1 MMRKKEEMYQK
12 GIDRRDRIVQ
22 SAKYLFYENGYNK
35 TTVKMI
41 KDHSQASL
49 SAIPYYFKKKDEI
62 VKDIYNS
69 FLREIYNLLDETIE
83 EEIDSYLKHFYASK
97 IYYYIIFN
105 NEKNNRF
112 YYEVSVAQSN
122 YELLDPTMSQIN
134 KNFARDFKIKKTEEE
149 FKLIRMCDSG
159 SRREIL
165 QNYYNQSIDIT
176 VDELIN
182 FITAISGTLIGI
194 DQKISA
200 EYGRLSTQFVKKI
213 DFSHIKFL
221 V

>member
-1 MMRKKEEMYQK
+1 MRKKEEMYQK
-12 GIDRRDRIVQ
+12 GIDRRDSIIE
-22 SAKYLFYENGYNK
+22 SAKFLFYQYGYNK
-35 TTVKMI
+35 TTVNMI
-41 KDHSQASL
+41 KEHSQASL
-49 SAIPYYFKKKDEI
+49 SAIPYYFKKKDQI
-62 VKDIYNS
+62 VKTIYNS
-69 FLREIYNLLDETIE
+69 FLKEIYYFLDERIQDE
-83 EEIDSYLKHFYASK
+83 VDSYLKHFYASK
-97 IYYYIIFN
+97 IYYHIIFD
-105 NEKNNRF
+105 NENNNRF

-134 KNFARDFKIKKTEEE
+134 KNYARDFGIEKSEAE

-176 VDELIN
+176 IDELIN

-200 EYGRLSTQFVKKI
+200 EYGKLSTEFVQGI
-213 DFSHIKFL
+213 DYNQIKFL
-221 V
+221 I